1 MQQCRLVSMWL
12 LGSAL
17 VIYLASSV
25 AGVGEVVVRTGQ
37 GSHPGPSE
45 PQSNSTD
52 SVLDHESIITG
63 IAVVSYEWQH
73 VSSPFLVTLW
83 ILVAGLG
90 KMGM

>member
-1 MQQCRLVSMWL
+1 MQQRRLVSMWL
-12 LGSAL
+12 LGSVL
-17 VIYLASSV
+17 VICLASSA
-25 AGVGEVVVRTGQ
+25 AGVSEVVVRMGQ

-52 SVLDHESIITG
+52 SLPGHESNITG
-63 IAVVSYEWQH
+63 ISVVSYEWHH

-83 ILVAGLG
+83 ILVAGMG